1 MNLTIDNR
9 EKDLITYCDK
19 KNLIFSKANL
29 NLGDMIYNENENEFI
44 IIERKTISDLL
55 ASIKDGRYREQKL
68 RLLQKSYQGV
78 NVYYL
83 IEGDIVN
90 SSKSDIVYSCI
101 VNMMIRDNLKI
112 IFSKNIEE
120 TYNYLLKLSKKCTEF
135 REILIKN
142 VSTETVQP
150 ESSNEYIEVIK
161 SEKKKNMTKDT
172 CYMAMLKQVP
182 GVSANIAKAI
192 LKRYGSMN
200 ELIKAYDSIEN
211 ENDKKLLLTD
221 IVIGKRKLGKVLS
234 EKIFNILF

>member
-1 MNLTIDNR
+1 MNLIIDNR
-9 EKDLITYCDK
+9 EKDLITYCNE
-19 KNLIFSKANL
+19 KNLVFSKSNL
-29 NLGDMIYNENENEFI
+29 NLGDMVYSENENEFI

-83 IEGDIVN
+83 IEGNIVN

-101 VNMMIRDNLKI
+101 INMMIRDNLKI

-120 TYNYLLKLSKKCTEF
+120 TYNYLLKLSKKCIEF
-135 REILIKN
+135 KDILIKN
-142 VSTETVQP
+142 TSSEQSQP
-150 ESSNEYIEVIK
+150 ESNKEYIEVIK

-172 CYMAMLKQVP
+172 CYMAMLKQIP
-182 GVSANIAKAI
+182 GVSANSAKAI
-192 LKRYGSMN
+192 FKNYNSMN
-200 ELIKAYDSIEN
+200 ELIKAYDLLEN

-221 IVIGKRKLGKVLS
+221 IIIGKRKLGKVLS